1 MSEEQLKAFIT
12 KVQADASLQEQLKA
26 EGADVV
32 GIAKTAGFLITI
44 DDLNSHSAELSD
56 EELEGVSGGGGEPP
70 ACEPCATWSGPLGQ
84 TYWQYKTS

>member
-1 MSEEQLKAFIT
+1 
-12 KVQADASLQEQLKA
+12 
-26 EGADVV
+26 
-32 GIAKTAGFLITI
+32 LITI